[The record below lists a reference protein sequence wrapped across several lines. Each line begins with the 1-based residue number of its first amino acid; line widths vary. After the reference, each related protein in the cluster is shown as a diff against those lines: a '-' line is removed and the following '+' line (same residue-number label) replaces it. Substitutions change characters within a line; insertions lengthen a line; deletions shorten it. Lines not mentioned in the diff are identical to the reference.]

1 MRGSVKGE
9 RRGGRQPGVPN
20 KRTVALAQAQA
31 AAAAKVTQ
39 ALGDAAFDGDALALL
54 QTLYRDTTQSV
65 ETRLHAAKAA
75 IAYEKP
81 RLQSIALAGADGGPI
96 EIRKLEKLTDEEL
109 DQLEAIQRKLVAAQ

>member
-39 ALGDAAFDGDALALL
+39 ALGSTAFDGDALALL
-54 QTLYRDTTQSV
+54 QMLYRDKAQSV

-81 RLQSIALAGADGGPI
+81 RLQSIALAGADFGPI

-109 DQLEAIQRKLVAAQ
+109 DQLEAIQRKLVAAH